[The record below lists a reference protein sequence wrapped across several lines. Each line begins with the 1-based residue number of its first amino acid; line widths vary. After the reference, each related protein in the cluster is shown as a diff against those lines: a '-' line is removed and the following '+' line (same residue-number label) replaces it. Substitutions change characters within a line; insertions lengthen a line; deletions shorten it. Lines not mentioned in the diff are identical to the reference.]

1 MSLMKRYKEDC
12 DEFQLR
18 AVGIVWNPSKQDREE
33 LITEL
38 FEDCGTAASVY
49 ADPASVCALF
59 VNLVSETYAAEFMV
73 QREAV

>member
-1 MSLMKRYKEDC
+1 MKRYKEDC
-12 DEFQLR
+12 EGFQLR
-18 AVGIVWNPSKQDREE
+18 AVGIAWNPDPKDRAE

-38 FEDCGTAASVY
+38 FEDCGTAAAVY

-59 VNLVSETYAAEFMV
+59 VNLVSETYAKEFMA